1 MLDEVAEPGQ
11 DLADDGRVLRRE
23 DDDRLHAANCSSAA
37 GGYTS
42 PMSALLGRL
51 FMLIGMIILPI
62 GLLTGLLKDNVSLEV
77 RLLFIGGAFFLIGWL
92 IAKRP
97 AE

>member
-1 MLDEVAEPGQ
+1 
-11 DLADDGRVLRRE
+11 
-23 DDDRLHAANCSSAA
+23 
-37 GGYTS
+37 
-42 PMSALLGRL
+42 MSALLGRL

-62 GLLTGLLKDNVSLEV
+62 GLLTGLLKDNVSPEV
-77 RLLFIGGAFFLIGWL
+77 RLLFIGGAFFVIGWL